1 MTIEPSHKDQIYRS
15 PLNQIP
21 GFRFDQAV
29 VDVFP
34 DMIQRSVPGYEA
46 MIRMTGELAGRYAQA
61 GSKLYDL
68 GCSLGASLLSMHQH
82 IQVQDVTLVGID
94 NSAEMIAQCQ
104 TLVAQAMSSRK
115 IELQRDNIES
125 VTLENASVVVLNFTL
140 QFVPLPNRPQLIQ
153 KIFDAMVPGGVLI
166 VSEKI
171 CFSDSHH
178 QQLMTELHENFK
190 RANGYSEL
198 EIAQKRTSLD
208 NVLIPETLEAHLQ
221 RFEQA
226 GFGSSDLWFQ
236 CLNFASMLAIKC

>member
-1 MTIEPSHKDQIYRS
+1 MTHKDQIYRS

-29 VDVFP
+29 VDVFA

-46 MIRMTGELAGRYAQA
+46 IIRMTGELAGRYAQP
-61 GSKLYDL
+61 GSKVYDL

-82 IQVQDVTLVGID
+82 VQSKDVELVGID
-94 NSAEMIAQCQ
+94 NSTAMLDQCQ
-104 TLVAQAMSSRK
+104 RLIKRAMSSGN
-115 IELQRDNIES
+115 IALQCDNIES
-125 VTLENASVVVLNFTL
+125 VALEKASVVVLNFTL
-140 QFVPLPNRPQLIQ
+140 QFVPLSDRPQLIE

-198 EIAQKRTSLD
+198 EIAQKRTSLE

-226 GFGSSDLWFQ
+226 GFG
-236 CLNFASMLAIKC
+236 C